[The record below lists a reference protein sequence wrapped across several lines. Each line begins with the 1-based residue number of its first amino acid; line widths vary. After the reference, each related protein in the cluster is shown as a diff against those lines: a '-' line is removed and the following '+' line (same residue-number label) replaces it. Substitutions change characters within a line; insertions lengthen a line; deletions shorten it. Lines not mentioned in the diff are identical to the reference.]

1 MARAGQLWERTAVI
15 ENPKGP
21 FQFVN
26 WHDNV
31 RDRIFEWETAS
42 PPYYRLVFAFRVR
55 LAFICTCCPHWLS
68 SLICRLAACVA
79 SVLHME
85 KTRLQFHGD
94 QIFSWLCV
102 NLFPIKFLEFLRR
115 YFLKVDNSSENVG
128 KFFQGR
134 RKAGSAGSP
143 ELFPFERPRDLRKLS
158 N

>member
-1 MARAGQLWERTAVI
+1 MWKIYFSIYSSAFFRAAVLRSHRFSRLAVFMARAGQLWEWTAVI

-94 QIFSWLCV
+94 QIFSWLGSV
-102 NLFPIKFLEFLRR
+102 SIFFPSSFSNF
-115 YFLKVDNSSENVG
+115 FVDIS
-128 KFFQGR
+128 
-134 RKAGSAGSP
+134 
-143 ELFPFERPRDLRKLS
+143 
-158 N
+158 